1 MPAQYHISGT
11 TASTIAESVERAI
24 DGGRFA
30 SDEALPTIRALASA
44 LGVSPTTVSAAFA
57 LLRRRGRLVGK
68 RRGGSIVVAKVAFE
82 SATQAAPAAEPGRNL
97 AVANPDPAF
106 LPPMRTALT
115 AALVE
120 RRLYTDIRD
129 SAVLLAR
136 AKRAFVADGVPAD
149 HLGVASGA
157 MDAIERALV
166 ASLSP
171 GDVIIL
177 EDPTYPPYV
186 ELARVLGLRV
196 VRVPIDERGIVP
208 SGVRDA
214 VRAGAKALI
223 VVPRAQNPTGVSFD
237 AARVRELERA
247 LAGAPDLLVIEDD
260 FLSAICGV
268 PLATLVAKRKA
279 WMHVR
284 SFAKILGPDLRVA
297 PFCGDALT
305 VARMQ
310 ARQRLGCGWV
320 SVMLQDAAAAVLRDP
335 DTTKRL
341 RAATRT
347 YAARRAGFIDALAN
361 AGLRASAGASTGSGF
376 TVWVEVRDE
385 TAAVSAAQSAG
396 YTIDGGARYRSNAA
410 PGVRITT
417 TTLES
422 RDASTLA
429 AALARAEHR
438 RASAHP

>member
-1 MPAQYHISGT
+1 MPAQCNITGT
-11 TASTIAESVERAI
+11 SASTIAESVERAI

-30 SDEALPTIRALASA
+30 SDQALPTIRGLATE

-57 LLRRRGRLVGK
+57 LLRRRGRIVGK

-82 SATQAAPAAEPGRNL
+82 SATESGPAPERGRNL

-106 LPPMRTALT
+106 LPSLRSALT
-115 AALVE
+115 ATLVE

-129 SAVLLAR
+129 SASLLTR
-136 AKRAFVADGVPAD
+136 VKRAFVADGVPAE

-157 MDAIERALV
+157 MDAIERALM
-166 ASLSP
+166 ATLSP
-171 GDVIIL
+171 GDTIVL

-196 VRVPIDERGIVP
+196 VRVGVDERGIVP
-208 SGVRDA
+208 AGVRDA

-223 VVPRAQNPTGVSFD
+223 VVPRAHNPTGVSFD

-247 LAGAPDLLVIEDD
+247 LAGAPDLVVIEDD
-260 FLSAICGV
+260 FLSAVCGV
-268 PLATLVAKRKA
+268 PLFTLVTKRKH
-279 WMHVR
+279 WIHVR
-284 SFAKILGPDLRVA
+284 SFAKTLGPDLRVA
-297 PFCGDALT
+297 PFCGDTLT
-305 VARMQ
+305 VARIR

-335 DTTKRL
+335 DTAKRL
-341 RAATRT
+341 RAATRA
-347 YAARRAGFIDALAN
+347 YATRRAGFISALAEV
-361 AGLRASAGASTGSGF
+361 GLRANEGSGF

-385 TAAVSAAQSAG
+385 AAAVGAAQSAG
-396 YTIDGGARYRSNAA
+396 YTIDGGARYRNKAA
-410 PGVRITT
+410 PGVRVTT
-417 TTLES
+417 TTLEP
-422 RDASTLA
+422 RDAAALA

-438 RASAHP
+438 HASVRP